1 MVQRRV
7 AIVGSKSLDGY
18 EAVYRIIDGVVSKE
32 IETGGP
38 FTLLNGGED
47 GVDLMAAEIVLSRGL
62 GYDLEPLEEC
72 RYGCEKRFCFKHSY
86 QPRSERIARK
96 VDRVYRIYDESC
108 GTSTC
113 EVTAKFAEGFGKDV
127 LRTPVDLLLIER

>member
-1 MVQRRV
+1 MAQRRV

-18 EAVYRIIDGVVSKE
+18 EAVYQIIDGVVSKE

-47 GVDLMAAEIVLSRGL
+47 GVDLMAAEIALSRGL
-62 GYDLEPLEEC
+62 AYDLEPLGEC
-72 RYGCEKRFCFKHSY
+72 RYGCEKRFCFEHSY
-86 QPRSERIARK
+86 RPRSERIARK
-96 VDRVYRIYDESC
+96 ADRVYRIYDESC

-113 EVTAKFAEGFGKDV
+113 EVTAKFAEEFGKDV
-127 LRTPVDLLLIER
+127 LRKPIDLLMI